1 MTSQTLKKISELD
14 VFCLMVFKVIFQTG
28 HANVAAK
35 QLNVSAPKISRC
47 LNMLRA
53 TFDDE
58 LFYRRQLGLKPTPM
72 AEFLYEPVC
81 QFCDAVSKIE
91 QSVADQSCE
100 PSRDSL
106 KVAVIPSILAS
117 LSLAFS
123 QSEHRQLMGQLQFV
137 AWDSESADL
146 IHNGELDMGIAFAA
160 DSEHA
165 LSIESVGD
173 LSRLCVAAQERHAVW
188 EVSSQLTLETI
199 CQYPFLCL
207 NGKGFNDKIDPLEV
221 FARQAGISL
230 DGIDR
235 VSCRDEWYSHLLTMG
250 SLSFLPYSEAQIC
263 SALPGIKVM
272 PLPSEQVQRLH
283 GDSMSPQYLLIE
295 NALEYRRYSIE
306 QRELIIQ
313 LLKQLLA
320 SHPE

>member
-1 MTSQTLKKISELD
+1 MSQTLKKISELD

-81 QFCDAVSKIE
+81 QFCDAVLKIE
-91 QSVADQSCE
+91 QSLVDQTCE
-100 PSRDSL
+100 PSRGCF

-117 LSLAFS
+117 LSLAFA

-137 AWDSESADL
+137 TWDNESADS

-160 DSEHA
+160 DSEHT
-165 LSIESVGD
+165 LSIEPVGD
-173 LSRLCVAAQERHAVW
+173 LSQLCVAAHQSHAIW
-188 EVSSQLTLETI
+188 TDASELTLEAI
-199 CQYPFLCL
+199 CQFPFLCL

-221 FARQAGISL
+221 FARQAGL
-230 DGIDR
+230 TLEGIDR
-235 VSCRDEWYSHLLTMG
+235 VCSRDEWYSHLLTMG
-250 SLSFLPYSEAQIC
+250 SLSFLPCSEALIC
-263 SALPGIKVM
+263 TALPGIKVM
-272 PLPSEQVQRLH
+272 ALPSEQVQRLH

-295 NALEYRRYSIE
+295 NAPEYRRYSTE
-306 QRELIIQ
+306 QRALMVQ

-320 SHPE
+320 TGQS